1 MEIISE
7 RVNDVFVESIVHAG
21 QETIK
26 VLPFMFAAFVIMELM
41 EHRTVKIKPTGYFIG
56 ALAGCIPQCGFA
68 AAAANLWAGRR
79 ISTGLLIAVFVSTSD
94 EALLLLL
101 SDPVHIK
108 EVGYILL
115 IKITVSIAVGYAVDH
130 TAAAGGISISRG
142 VTDENNSHH
151 LCCAGTPSAIVVTAA
166 GHTFRILI
174 MILIFS
180 AAVDI
185 IVHMAG
191 KELLSSIM
199 MSGTFVQPLIA
210 AAVGL
215 VPSCVPSVLITQL
228 YIEGLLSFPALMAG
242 LTANAGIGLLITR
255 SLPITVI
262 LFISAITSAAV
273 IQGLMWIL

>member
-1 MEIISE
+1 
-7 RVNDVFVESIVHAG
+7 
-21 QETIK
+21 
-26 VLPFMFAAFVIMELM
+26 MFAAFVIMELM

-56 ALAGCIPQCGFA
+56 AMAGCIPQCGFA

-79 ISTGLLIAVFVSTSD
+79 ISTGLLIAVFISTSD

-101 SDPVHIK
+101 SSSDHIK
-108 EVGYILL
+108 DVAYILL

-130 TAAAGGISISRG
+130 TVTAGGMSIRRG
-142 VTDENNSHH
+142 VADENNSHH
-151 LCCAGTPSAIVVTAA
+151 LCCTGTPSAIVVTAA
-166 GHTFRILI
+166 GHTFRIL
-174 MILIFS
+174 MLILIFS

-185 IVHMAG
+185 IIHMAG
-191 KELLSSIM
+191 EELLSSIM
-199 MSGTFVQPLIA
+199 MSGTFAQPLIA

-215 VPSCVPSVLITQL
+215 VPSCVPSILITQL
-228 YIEGLLSFPALMAG
+228 YIEGLLSFPALVAG

-273 IQGLMWIL
+273 VQGLMWIL